1 MLWDKGIKEFAAAQ
15 LLKENYFGKVFFLA
29 LWDGRF
35 R

>member
-1 MLWDKGIKEFAAAQ
+1 MLWDKGIKEFVAAASII
-15 LLKENYFGKVFFLA
+15 KENYFGKVFSA

>member
-1 MLWDKGIKEFAAAQ
+1 MLWDKGIKDLLLQPQ
-15 LLKENYFGKVFFLA
+15 LLKENYFEKSSA